1 MIQVIPGHGKR
12 SSGASDLNP
21 DAQQSCEHDQRP
33 EVDMKSGGEVGS
45 APPLF
50 TPEIVASAPHYE
62 TLAMSIT
69 HSKDLLFGSLL
80 LIPRQQTAGQSL
92 GRSRS
97 LLGIRFTF
105 PTGIVQKPFSFFRCS
120 AVSTA
125 SISCICCVSSF
136 SRSCF
141 SLDIFSRNLA

>member
-1 MIQVIPGHGKR
+1 MIQVISGHGKR

-21 DAQQSCEHDQRP
+21 DAQQSYEHDQRP

-50 TPEIVASAPHYE
+50 TPKIVASAPHYE

-80 LIPRQQTAGQSL
+80 LIPLATNCWSNHSDDHDPCWGNQIYLSCGNYPENQSVFCAAL
-92 GRSRS
+92 R
-97 LLGIRFTF
+97 
-105 PTGIVQKPFSFFRCS
+105 
-120 AVSTA
+120 
-125 SISCICCVSSF
+125 
-136 SRSCF
+136 
-141 SLDIFSRNLA
+141 

>member
-12 SSGASDLNP
+12 SSGAFDLNP

-80 LIPRQQTAGQSL
+80 LIPLATNCWSNHSDDHDPCWGNQIYLSCGNYPENQS
-92 GRSRS
+92 
-97 LLGIRFTF
+97 
-105 PTGIVQKPFSFFRCS
+105 VFR
-120 AVSTA
+120 AA
-125 SISCICCVSSF
+125 L
-136 SRSCF
+136 R
-141 SLDIFSRNLA
+141 